1 MSKKL
6 LRKCAA
12 QLERVQDALG
22 DDAMVSEVDLFVARC
37 GCVGVVFMV
46 RGVELRDVSD
56 EVLNEVEEAG
66 KVLGVRPEVVY
77 ARVVPGTQ
85 MVIDLTVRTLCD
97 TCRREFSGEEPRPD
111 LKVLRGATER

>member
-1 MSKKL
+1 MSRKL
-6 LRKCAA
+6 LRRCAA
-12 QLERVQDALG
+12 QLKRVQDALG
-22 DDAMVSEVDLFVARC
+22 DDAVVSEVDLFVARC

-46 RGVELRDVSD
+46 RGVELRDISD
-56 EVLNEVEEAG
+56 EVLDGLEEAG
-66 KVLGVRPEVVY
+66 KALGVRPDVVY

-85 MVIDLTVRTLCD
+85 VVIDLAVRTLCD